1 MKQQLGK
8 ARNEIIWDLALI
20 QKYNQSGPRYT
31 SYPTA
36 LEFREDYTDDD
47 FQQAANRYPE
57 RPLSLYVHI
66 PFCHKLC
73 YFCAC
78 NKVITRHQHK
88 ADIYLDFLE
97 QEIKHRAL
105 LFKNRIVTQIHW
117 GGGTPTYLTFEQSA
131 RLMKML
137 REWFNIAENA
147 EISIEIDPRE
157 IELSMLDHLRNL
169 GFNRMSMG
177 VQDFNKKV
185 QETVNRVQDEKF
197 IQALLE
203 RARSLGFQ
211 STNLDL
217 IYGLPFQTVESFSF
231 TLQKVIELNPDR
243 LSVFNYAHLPSRIAG
258 QAKIKNETLPAPETK
273 LAILQNTIEQLGQAG
288 YKFIGMDHFAKPDDE
303 LAIAQQKGVLH
314 RNFQGYTTQEECD
327 LLGLGVSAISLL
339 GDHYAQNQKD
349 LKAYYADIDE
359 KGIAL
364 HKGLV
369 LSQEDCLRRDVI
381 KQLICNFKL
390 DFSAIEQQYNIKFNQ
405 HFAEDLAL
413 LQPLAEDGLLVI
425 NEDCIQVSPKGR
437 LLIRNICLCFDT
449 YSRQQA
455 KQQLFSRII

>member
-1 MKQQLGK
+1 MSD
-8 ARNEIIWDLALI
+8 ITWDQDLI
-20 QKYNQSGPRYT
+20 QKYNHSGPRYT

-36 LEFREDYTDDD
+36 LEFSESYTEED
-47 FQQAANRYPE
+47 FQAAAARYPE

-73 YFCAC
+73 YFCGC

-88 ADIYLDFLE
+88 ADIYLDYVE
-97 QEIKHRAL
+97 QEIKTRAALFQHRL
-105 LFKNRIVTQIHW
+105 VTQIHW
-117 GGGTPTYLTFEQSA
+117 GGGTPTYLSEEQSA
-131 RLMKML
+131 RLMQML
-137 REWFNIAENA
+137 RDHFKIADNA
-147 EISIEIDPRE
+147 EISIEMDPRE
-157 IELSMLDHLRNL
+157 IELSMLAHLRKI
-169 GFNRMSMG
+169 GFNRISMG
-177 VQDFNKKV
+177 VQDFNKDV
-185 QETVNRVQDEKF
+185 QKAVNREQDEDF
-197 IQALLE
+197 IRALLE
-203 RARSLGFQ
+203 RARELGFQ

-217 IYGLPFQTVESFSF
+217 IYGLPLQNVDSFMF

-243 LSVFNYAHLPSRIAG
+243 LSVFNYAHLPARFAG
-258 QAKIKNETLPAPETK
+258 QAKIKDHQLPAPETK
-273 LAILQNTIEQLGQAG
+273 LQILQKTIETLGNAG

-303 LAIAQQKGVLH
+303 LAIAQNNGILH

-339 GDHYAQNQKD
+339 GDTYAQNQKEI
-349 LKAYYADIDE
+349 KRYYADVDST
-359 KGIAL
+359 GIAL

-381 KQLICNFKL
+381 KALICNFKL
-390 DFSAIEQQYNIKFNQ
+390 DFATIEQQYQIDFKT

-413 LQPLAEDGLLVI
+413 LAPLVEDNLVQT
-425 NEDCIQVSPKGR
+425 NEQGIQVSSTGR

-455 KQQLFSRII
+455 RRQQFSRII